1 MSFLSSN
8 RPARGA
14 LKLKTL
20 SLAIAASLPV
30 WAMADE
36 AAETFNTTFLQGSQS
51 PVDLQQLL
59 SANSVLPGN
68 YRVDLY
74 SNEVLVGRRDIDFKR
89 NPKTLA
95 SRPASPSTC
104 SSSWVST

>member
-20 SLAIAASLPV
+20 SLAIAASLPA

-51 PVDLQQLL
+51 SVDLQQLL
-59 SANSVLPGN
+59 
-68 YRVDLY
+68 
-74 SNEVLVGRRDIDFKR
+74 
-89 NPKTLA
+89 
-95 SRPASPSTC
+95 
-104 SSSWVST
+104 

>member
-8 RPARGA
+8 RPASGV

-20 SLAIAASLPV
+20 SLAIAASLPSLT
-30 WAMADE
+30 MADD
-36 AAETFNTTFLQGSQS
+36 AAQTFNTTFLQGSQS

-74 SNEVLVGRRDIDFKR
+74 SNEMLVGRRDIDFKR
-89 NPKTLA
+89 NPKNGRVEA
-95 SRPASPSTC
+95 
-104 SSSWVST
+104 